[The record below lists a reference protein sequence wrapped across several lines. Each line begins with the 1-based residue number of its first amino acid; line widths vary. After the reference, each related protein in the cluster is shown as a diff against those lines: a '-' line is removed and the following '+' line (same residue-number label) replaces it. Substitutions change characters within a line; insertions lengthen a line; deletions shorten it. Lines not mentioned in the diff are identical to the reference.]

1 MAVFECAD
9 VDEYVFGARRGSDEA
24 VGFLLV
30 PVRYLSLGTHGGFG
44 PLILW
49 SLVYMGGRSCTSR
62 SGLKFGNLEYL
73 TKGQVDKSGYDVVL
87 RGNTIVNNTCYI

>member
-30 PVRYLSLGTHGGFG
+30 PVSMTLCCGAT
-44 PLILW
+44 PLLIIPAIF
-49 SLVYMGGRSCTSR
+49 
-62 SGLKFGNLEYL
+62 KE
-73 TKGQVDKSGYDVVL
+73 
-87 RGNTIVNNTCYI
+87 

>member
-49 SLVYMGGRSCTSR
+49 SLVYMGAAPAQADPGSSLAIW
-62 SGLKFGNLEYL
+62 SF
-73 TKGQVDKSGYDVVL
+73 
-87 RGNTIVNNTCYI
+87 